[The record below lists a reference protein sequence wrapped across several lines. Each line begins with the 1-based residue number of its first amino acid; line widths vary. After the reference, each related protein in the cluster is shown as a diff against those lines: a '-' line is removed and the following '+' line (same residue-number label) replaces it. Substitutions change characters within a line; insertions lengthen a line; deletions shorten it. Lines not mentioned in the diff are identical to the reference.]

1 MCLLCPGESDEL
13 HCDCVIQRSYVIAIN
28 VYHCCVD
35 AERDDAEYNELT
47 AYVGDDVW
55 LNCTSSS
62 TDVTG
67 VEWWYHRQSGRDPVY
82 REVIQD
88 DYKQQF
94 TVREHSNMEYYLVIR
109 NVTVDNSG
117 TYECV
122 DETGQGRSHYNMLN
136 VTGISLCIYL
146 LYCAPMFEKLSK
158 LSPIASVHSLI
169 ETDAA
174 GLVGRLVK

>member
-1 MCLLCPGESDEL
+1 M
-13 HCDCVIQRSYVIAIN
+13 
-28 VYHCCVD
+28 CVD
-35 AERDDAEYNELT
+35 AERDDAEYNELM

-62 TDVTG
+62 TIDTG
-67 VEWWYHRQSGRDPVY
+67 VEWWYHGQSGRDPVY
-82 REVIQD
+82 RENIKD

-122 DETGQGRSHYNMLN
+122 EETGQGRTHYYVLN
-136 VTGISLCIYL
+136 VTGISLRIYL
-146 LYCAPMFEKLSK
+146 LCGLAMFKKVSK
-158 LSPIASVHSLI
+158 TVQCLRHSLAEI
-169 ETDAA
+169 DAA
-174 GLVGRLVK
+174 CILFWDELLNENLPYCLSFHK